1 MAPASSLWIFFGLVF
16 GIVLL
21 PGLDMACVLASSV
34 AGGRRAGLASV
45 GGIATAGVAHVV
57 IGALGIAAILGVMPS
72 LWNALLLLGAAYIA
86 WIGIALAR
94 NGMTL
99 SGAFG
104 SGTAVMDGVP
114 GAAAVGI
121 PLVIA
126 FRRGMLTNL
135 LNPKAYVFML
145 AVFPQFVR
153 PEWGPIWMQA
163 VVLGAIIIV
172 TQLAVYSPIALAAA
186 RARQWLAARPRVLA
200 EVGRAIGLLLI
211 AVALYSTFEGWRA
224 GG

>member
-21 PGLDMACVLASSV
+21 PGLDMACVLASSLG
-34 AGGRRAGLASV
+34 GGRRAGLASV
-45 GGIATAGVAHVV
+45 GGIATAAVAHVV
-57 IGALGIAAILGVMPS
+57 IGALGIAAILGVVPS
-72 LWNALLLLGAAYIA
+72 LFNGLLLLGAAYIA
-86 WIGIALAR
+86 WIGLALAR
-94 NGMTL
+94 SGMTL
-99 SGAFG
+99 AGAFG
-104 SGTAVMDGVP
+104 N
-114 GAAAVGI
+114 GAALVSGGI
-121 PLVIA
+121 PLVLA

-163 VVLGAIIIV
+163 VVLGAIIIA

-186 RARQWLAARPRVLA
+186 RARHWLAARPRVLA

-211 AVALYSTFEGWRA
+211 AVALYSTIEGWRA
-224 GG
+224 AG

>member
-153 PEWGPIWMQA
+153 PEWGPIWMQG
-163 VVLGAIIIV
+163 VVLGAIIMA
-172 TQLAVYSPIALAAA
+172 TQLAIYGPIALAAA
-186 RARQWLAARPRVLA
+186 QARHWLIARPRVLA
-200 EVGRAIGLLLI
+200 QVGRAIGLLLI
-211 AVALYSTFEGWRA
+211 AVALYSTIASWR
-224 GG
+224 GRG

>member
-21 PGLDMACVLASSV
+21 PGLDMACVLASSLG
-34 AGGRRAGLASV
+34 GGRRAGLASV
-45 GGIATAGVAHVV
+45 GGIATAAVAHVV
-57 IGALGIAAILGVMPS
+57 IGALGIAAILGVVPS
-72 LWNALLLLGAAYIA
+72 LFNGLLLLGAAYIA
-86 WIGIALAR
+86 WIGLALAR
-94 NGMTL
+94 SGMTL
-99 SGAFG
+99 AGAFG
-104 SGTAVMDGVP
+104 NSAAMVGGVP
-114 GAAAVGI
+114 GGAAVGI
-121 PLVIA
+121 PLVTA